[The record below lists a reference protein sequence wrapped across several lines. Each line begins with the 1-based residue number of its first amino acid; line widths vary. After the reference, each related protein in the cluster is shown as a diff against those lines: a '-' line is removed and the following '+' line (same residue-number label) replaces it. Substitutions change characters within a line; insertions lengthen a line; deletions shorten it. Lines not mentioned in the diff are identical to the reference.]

1 MVLGAGGWT
10 SGFVWR
16 SGCAPALVF
25 SVACGG
31 VGLRLTVNTSRAVPS
46 AVPFRISI
54 PLDLLIAAAFIL
66 ISVIGGFI
74 SVRIISKIDPAEA
87 IS

>member
-1 MVLGAGGWT
+1 MLAVT
-10 SGFVWR
+10 
-16 SGCAPALVF
+16 
-25 SVACGG
+25 G
-31 VGLRLTVNTSRAVPS
+31 VGTGLLLTLGTSLALPS
-46 AVPFRISI
+46 AVPFRLSV